1 MTTITLPPEI
11 EQSVAR
17 QAERQGTTLEL
28 LALDA
33 LRQTFTPVSEGPE
46 TAENPKTLYD
56 FMQGLIGTVDGS
68 AEPYSE
74 NCGEKFADGLIQKQ
88 QEGRV

>member
-17 QAERQGTTLEL
+17 QAERQGTTTEL
-28 LALDA
+28 VILDT
-33 LRQTFTPVSEGPE
+33 LRRMFAPASEEPDTPP
-46 TAENPKTLYD
+46 TLYD
-56 FMQGLIGTVDGS
+56 FMQGLTGTVDGS